1 MAACARGSMNP
12 HLPRTASR
20 WHAVHVSYSVIWHIE
35 DMHRVP
41 TTASCRDCK
50 HAASTRVGV
59 LGVGFRLRFHL
70 RGGYERAAD
79 IGVAEEAK
87 VLDARV
93 AQADVL
99 LHKANGRMRCR
110 VRHRD
115 HNLIGDT
122 AVTRL
127 Q

>member
-1 MAACARGSMNP
+1 M
-12 HLPRTASR
+12 
-20 WHAVHVSYSVIWHIE
+20 
-35 DMHRVP
+35 
-41 TTASCRDCK
+41 

-59 LGVGFRLRFHL
+59 LGVGLRLHL

-110 VRHRD
+110 VWHRD
-115 HNLIGDT
+115 HHLIGDT